1 MITLNNFS
9 RGSSYRN
16 QERETGSNVQVNRA
30 GLDSHEGKGGNGHS
44 NGGPRQKRNHESPEK
59 NLPPNMNEYGDELY
73 HPDGSPYLKG
83 PPMKKRNQQESRD
96 NFGTPHARSNATN
109 IGGSGPR
116 DGARNNYTQK
126 ERGPGRGTGRF
137 TPKERNTPGERKF
150 LPCRVCKEATHSG
163 LFGCADFKKYIPG
176 GPNGASSLS
185 KDICK
190 FCLGTVFN
198 ECKHNGLK
206 HYQKY

>member
-1 MITLNNFS
+1 
-9 RGSSYRN
+9 
-16 QERETGSNVQVNRA
+16 
-30 GLDSHEGKGGNGHS
+30 
-44 NGGPRQKRNHESPEK
+44 
-59 NLPPNMNEYGDELY
+59 MNEYGDELY

-83 PPMKKRNQQESRD
+83 PPTKRRNQQESRG
-96 NFGTPHARSNATN
+96 NFSTPHARNNATSV
-109 IGGSGPR
+109 GGSGPR
-116 DGARNNYTQK
+116 DGIRNNYTQK

-150 LPCRVCKEATHSG
+150 LPCRVCKESTHSG

-190 FCLGTVFN
+190 LCLGTVFN
-198 ECKHNGLK
+198 ECKHIGLR
-206 HYQKY
+206 HYQKYWCKQSDVFFLVCHKCKKHENAQEWMRVNHNPKIGVKNLDTMFSVLGTDHVQINSISIKTYNI